1 MINDHNR
8 HGQELYYKHLD
19 EVKSWNEQKMK
30 RQREACE
37 VSYRRHQE
45 NMAKSMGKQEAKY
58 LEQVEAEVMTQRN
71 LQELQAR
78 IEIGWTRSQMRKE
91 EMKFHAQETLCNF
104 E

>member
-1 MINDHNR
+1 MQEAIYEHNR
-8 HGQELYYKHLD
+8 HGQELYFKHLD

-58 LEQVEAEVMTQRN
+58 LEQVEAEVQTQRN
-71 LQELQAR
+71 L
-78 IEIGWTRSQMRKE
+78 
-91 EMKFHAQETLCNF
+91 
-104 E
+104 